1 MIELVSSRSKGQSLV
16 EYALIF
22 ALIVVVVI
30 GTVIMLG
37 PQLATEYKNI
47 SNAL

>member
-1 MIELVSSRSKGQSLV
+1 MIGLMSRRSRGQSLV